1 MKRVLICACFAT
13 VSGVSQAALINT
25 SDPTAVAA
33 FQTGINVINFDAIS
47 GRTPQAISDYT
58 AGVAVS
64 PDAFIFD
71 QINGVQF
78 SVGGAPGTNEPA
90 LYTLSGGIAG
100 DAHSK
105 PTVLGPVDF
114 DFTTKFNNQGLI
126 EIFFPVKVSKVGFW
140 LNPK

>member
-1 MKRVLICACFAT
+1 
-13 VSGVSQAALINT
+13 LINT
-25 SDPTAVAA
+25 AILQPLRR
-33 FQTGINVINFDAIS
+33 FKTGINVINFDAIS
-47 GRTPQAISDYT
+47 GRTPQAITDYT

-64 PDAFIFD
+64 TDAFIFD

-100 DAHSK
+100 DASSK

-114 DFTTKFNNQGLI
+114 DNTTKFNSSALI

-140 LNPK
+140 LNPSIGRCAHHCGGHQLRVLQTK